1 MNAKHL
7 ETLTEILAA
16 LKPLHHSI
24 VAVGDEL
31 YQIYRDQSGE
41 WRCSDEAEA
50 ASEEIGTIEEIGSGV
65 EDAIKA
71 LRDFVFLLSENR
83 NLATI
88 MGQGR
93 LPPGVKIAPLPEK
106 LPDPAVI
113 RARPRRRGAPPY
125 PFLKR
130 DTFNED

>member
-1 MNAKHL
+1 MNYIKS
-7 ETLTEILAA
+7 TEINPASGVVLT
-16 LKPLHHSI
+16 KPR
-24 VAVGDEL
+24 
-31 YQIYRDQSGE
+31 QR
-41 WRCSDEAEA
+41 
-50 ASEEIGTIEEIGSGV
+50 EEIGTIEEIGSGV

-71 LRDFVFLLSENR
+71 LRDFVFLLSENP
-83 NLATI
+83 NFATI